1 MPPAIMFDRPV
12 AFVDLETTGAN
23 AAFDRVTEVGIVE
36 VDQGRL
42 VGEWSSLVNPETSIP
57 PAIQALTGITNA
69 MVVNAPTF
77 ADLAADL
84 LERLEGRLF
93 VAHNARFDYSFL
105 REEFKRLGRRYSAP
119 VVCTV
124 KLSRKLYPGH
134 RRHNLDSLIE
144 RHGLACGERHRALG
158 DARVLWQFVQRVQA
172 EREPA
177 QIEAAVAAQM
187 KAPSLPAGLNAT
199 LLDELP
205 ETPGVYVFYGADG
218 VALYV
223 GKSVNL
229 RSRVMAHF
237 AGDHRLRKDLKISQQ
252 VEHVEWIETAG
263 ELGALMQEARL
274 VKELNPALNRQLK
287 AQREL
292 CAWRFD
298 PAEPGARPELVYAR
312 DMDFAATPHVYGL
325 FRAKTDAVKALR
337 AIAEQ
342 HKLCPIVLGLERGRG
357 PCFSHQIRRCR
368 GACCGKEPL
377 TAHALRL
384 AAALTPLRIRAWP
397 FRGRVGVRERDAGGE
412 RSELHVLDR
421 WCYLGTLRA
430 DWELFDAAALR
441 AEASFD
447 LDTYKILTRYLAA
460 NAHRVE
466 VVDLAG

>member
-1 MPPAIMFDRPV
+1 MFDRPI

-23 AAFDRVTEVGIVE
+23 AAYDRVTEVGIVE

-42 VGEWSSLVNPETSIP
+42 VGEWSTLVNPETSIP

-77 ADLAADL
+77 AELAGDV

-105 REEFKRLGRRYSAP
+105 REEFKRLGVRYAAP

-124 KLSRKLYPGH
+124 KLSRKLYAGH

-158 DARVLWQFVQRVQA
+158 DARVLWEFLQRVRA
-172 EREPA
+172 EKDPA
-177 QIEAAVAAQM
+177 LIEAAVAGQL
-187 KAPSLPAGLNAT
+187 KAPSLPAGVSPT
-199 LLDELP
+199 LLDELR
-205 ETPGVYVFYGADG
+205 ESPGVYVFYGAGG
-218 VALYV
+218 VPLYV

-237 AGDHRLRKDLKISQQ
+237 AGDRKLAKDLKIAQQ

-274 VKELNPALNRQLK
+274 VKELNPVLNRQLK

-298 PAEPGARPELVYAR
+298 PANPKATPELVYAR
-312 DMDFAATPHVYGL
+312 EVDFAATPHVYGL

-342 HKLCPIVLGLERGRG
+342 HKLCPIVLGLERGKG
-357 PCFSHQIRRCR
+357 PCFSHQIKRCR
-368 GACCGKEPL
+368 GACCGRESL
-377 TAHALRL
+377 ETHALRL

-397 FRGRVGVRERDAGGE
+397 YRGRVGVRERDAGGE
-412 RSELHVLDR
+412 RTELHVLDR

-441 AEASFD
+441 AEPSFD
-447 LDTYKILTRYLAA
+447 LDTYKILTRFLAA

>member
-1 MPPAIMFDRPV
+1 MFDRPV
-12 AFVDLETTGAN
+12 VFVDLETTGAN
-23 AAFDRVTEVGIVE
+23 AAWDRVTEVGIVE
-36 VDQGRL
+36 VDHGRL
-42 VGEWSSLVNPETSIP
+42 VGEWSTLVNPEASIP

-69 MVVNAPTF
+69 MVATAPTF
-77 ADLAADL
+77 AELAADL
-84 LERLEGRLF
+84 MERLEGRLF
-93 VAHNARFDYSFL
+93 VAHNARFDYNFL
-105 REEFKRLGRRYSAP
+105 REEFRRLGRRYAAP

-144 RHGLACGERHRALG
+144 RHALACADRHRALG
-158 DARVLWQFVQRVQA
+158 DARVLWEFVQRVYA
-172 EREPA
+172 EKDPA
-177 QIEAAVAAQM
+177 LIEAAIAGQL

-205 ETPGVYVFYGADG
+205 EGPGVYVFYGAGG
-218 VALYV
+218 VPLYV
-223 GKSVNL
+223 GKSVSL

-237 AGDHRLRKDLKISQQ
+237 AGDHRLSKDLKISQQ

-274 VKELNPALNRQLK
+274 VKELNPVLNRQLK

-298 PAEPGARPELVYAR
+298 PAAPAAKPELIYAR
-312 DMDFAATPHVYGL
+312 ETDFAATPHVYGL
-325 FRAKTDAVKALR
+325 FRSRTDAVKALR

-342 HKLCPIVLGLERGRG
+342 QKLCPIVLGLERGKG
-357 PCFSHQIRRCR
+357 PCFSHQIKRCR

-377 TAHALRL
+377 PAHALRL
-384 AAALTPLRIRAWP
+384 AAALTPLKIRAWP
-397 FRGRVGVRERDAGGE
+397 YRGRVGVREQNANGE
-412 RSELHVLDR
+412 RAELHVLDR

-441 AEASFD
+441 AEAAFD
-447 LDTYKILTRYLAA
+447 LDTYKILTRFLTA
-460 NAHRVE
+460 NGHRVE